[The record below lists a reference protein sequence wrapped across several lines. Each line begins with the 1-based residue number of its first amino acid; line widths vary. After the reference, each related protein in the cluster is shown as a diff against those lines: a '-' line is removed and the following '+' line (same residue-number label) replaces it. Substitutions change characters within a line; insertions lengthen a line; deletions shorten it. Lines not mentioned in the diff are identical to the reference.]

1 MVDFRHRNR
10 APEVIPVFSHLIS
23 RRSLI
28 VSAAV
33 AGGAMTLPRHA
44 HAAFPDR
51 PLRMLAGF
59 AAGGTVDSVVRV
71 LASSMGPIL
80 GQQVVI
86 ENKPGGSGSIAGNA
100 TMAAPADGYT
110 MLIGT
115 FSAAVAPAL
124 AKLPYDP
131 TRDLTAVSQIATVPL
146 FIVTTGHSR
155 FMSVADVIAAGKAAP
170 DTITFA
176 SAGAGSAGHMAA
188 ELFARQTGIKLIH
201 VPFRGAAPAMQAL
214 VAEQVQLLFDTPT
227 TTLRELVGQGKLRAL
242 AAMSRKR
249 EAVLP
254 DIPAIGEMSLG
265 GDLDV
270 QAWQGVLVRAGTPK
284 EIIATL
290 NKAIVEAMQQPDT
303 RQRIAAVGVEP
314 TSSSPEAFDAFFK
327 AEVARWT
334 DVARRAGISA
344 Q

>member
-1 MVDFRHRNR
+1 M
-10 APEVIPVFSHLIS
+10 L
-23 RRSLI
+23 
-28 VSAAV
+28 SAAA
-33 AGGAMTLPRHA
+33 AGGIMTFPRHA
-44 HAAFPDR
+44 RAAFPDR

-71 LASSMGPIL
+71 LANGMGPIL

-86 ENKPGGSGSIAGNA
+86 ENKPGGSGSIAANA
-100 TMAAPADGYT
+100 LMASPADGHT
-110 MLIGT
+110 LLFGI
-115 FSAAVAPAL
+115 FSLAVAPAL
-124 AKLPYDP
+124 AKLSYDT
-131 TRDLTAVSQIATVPL
+131 TRDLTAVSQVASVPL
-146 FIVTTGHSR
+146 FMLTTAHTP
-155 FMSVADVIAAGKAAP
+155 FKTVADVIAAAKAAP
-170 DTITFA
+170 DTITYA
-176 SAGAGSAGHMAA
+176 SAGVGSSGHMAA
-188 ELFARQTGIKLIH
+188 ELFTRQTGIKLIH
-201 VPFRGAAPAMQAL
+201 VPFRGAAPATQAL

-290 NKAIVEAMQQPDT
+290 NKAIIEAMQQPDT